1 MTQSGLRMMP
11 PFPSPSLKFRTA
23 GLPRYGFKAG
33 VSGRAF
39 PVGARSTRQ
48 SVCLRPSCS
57 PLASWQPPFCA
68 GERGALEH
76 RRASGHRR
84 STPGALAPV
93 RVLLSQSIIT
103 YSAPSVPLV
112 GTSRLHRLAAY
123 TECLRCASPPRRP
136 TSGSV
141 LSLAV
146 PARHAALSDRGESIG
161 CSCSVTTPMTLAFT
175 ESQTAR
181 HSRVPIIRFR
191 WVNDF
196 RGFTG
201 SLFAAACRVAC
212 PPGGSDRLD
221 VRPTGT
227 FTPELSTGWS
237 PFTSSGITTVATEQ
251 VPPTGLSPV
260 GTAASIAALTLSFTT
275 PRRFSRRTGGNRCH
289 Y

>member
-1 MTQSGLRMMP
+1 MTTCHSGKM
-11 PFPSPSLKFRTA
+11 
-23 GLPRYGFKAG
+23 
-33 VSGRAF
+33 
-39 PVGARSTRQ
+39 
-48 SVCLRPSCS
+48 
-57 PLASWQPPFCA
+57 
-68 GERGALEH
+68 
-76 RRASGHRR
+76 
-84 STPGALAPV
+84 TPGF
-93 RVLLSQSIIT
+93 
-103 YSAPSVPLV
+103 
-112 GTSRLHRLAAY
+112 
-123 TECLRCASPPRRP
+123 
-136 TSGSV
+136 
-141 LSLAV
+141 LAV
-146 PARHAALSDRGESIG
+146 VLILVLMPWVNVSAQERMQPIPADKMTEAQKKAVAEYVAARGTALSDRGESIG

-181 HSRVPIIRFR
+181 HSRVPIIRFG

-275 PRRFSRRTGGNRCH
+275 SRRFNRRTEADMSASGHAKPRGGIGVSSHWGWDRNHHPSARV
-289 Y
+289 YARA